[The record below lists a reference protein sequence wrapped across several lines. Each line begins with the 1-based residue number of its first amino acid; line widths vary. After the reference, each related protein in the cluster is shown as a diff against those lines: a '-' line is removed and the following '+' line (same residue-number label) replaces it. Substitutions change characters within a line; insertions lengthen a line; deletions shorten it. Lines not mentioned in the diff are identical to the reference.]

1 MRAYCCLLFLF
12 INLHHDFL
20 TLLGFQNQG
29 ERTSRVGG
37 AVHKLTLLGF
47 QNQGERRSWVGGAVH
62 KRADSVPGVTEQVC
76 RAVFH
81 VLVGDS
87 QVQKFSVFSFIAFPL
102 IGYPKLPLD
111 PSTLSPFPSMP
122 SLRGSATPAHLL
134 KYGLIPPALRDIVY
148 CNWFIVLIV
157 GLYKLN

>member
-47 QNQGERRSWVGGAVH
+47 QNQGERTSRWVGGAVH
-62 KRADSVPGVTEQVC
+62 KRADSVPGVTEQVF
-76 RAVFH
+76 RAVFCA
-81 VLVGDS
+81 GDS
-87 QVQKFSVFSFIAFPL
+87 QVHKFCLQFPCFPL
-102 IGYPKLPLD
+102 IG
-111 PSTLSPFPSMP
+111 
-122 SLRGSATPAHLL
+122 
-134 KYGLIPPALRDIVY
+134 
-148 CNWFIVLIV
+148 
-157 GLYKLN
+157 

>member
-62 KRADSVPGVTEQVC
+62 KRADSVPGVTEQIF
-76 RAVFH
+76 RAVFRA
-81 VLVGDS
+81 VFRTGDS
-87 QVQKFSVFSFIAFPL
+87 QVHKLSVFSFRAFPL
-102 IGYPKLPLD
+102 IGYPKLP
-111 PSTLSPFPSMP
+111 
-122 SLRGSATPAHLL
+122 
-134 KYGLIPPALRDIVY
+134 
-148 CNWFIVLIV
+148 
-157 GLYKLN
+157 